1 MPITKAV
8 RGREPNW
15 KEWDQKAQKSG
26 LRHTVFCGGG
36 DTYVGHWENNL
47 KHGKG
52 LLLCFRHYGVYFAW
66 QYFLSYV
73 TFNPIFHARLF

>member
-1 MPITKAV
+1 MFSFADIFVHYLYYMTNTHHYSMPITKAA

-15 KEWDQKAQKSG
+15 KDWDQKAQKSG

-52 LLLCFRHYGVYFAW
+52 RLLIV
-66 QYFLSYV
+66 
-73 TFNPIFHARLF
+73 